1 MAKTL
6 QYEVH
11 VQGDIPRLM
20 TCPDGQMF
28 VDPKQGIYS
37 FVPVGKTD
45 DEKHKSAEHFAK
57 MCLLGGMFLSQFD
70 KISRIVE
77 NYYEIP
83 CKEVKVVEKEGKTVA
98 SYNLST
104 GGTLELAVEGET
116 ADLYVD
122 NEAKAFYLCEKHR
135 GTFLARIEGELF
147 VKGLDKRAASGDEEA
162 NLTLEL
168 MKEYT
173 CLKDEH
179 ICW

>member
-11 VQGDIPRLM
+11 AQGDIPCM
-20 TCPDGQMF
+20 VNCPDGQMF
-28 VDPKQGIYS
+28 VDPKQEIYV

-45 DEKHKSAEHFAK
+45 DEKRKSAAHFTK
-57 MCLLGGMFLSQFD
+57 MCLIGGMFLSQFG
-70 KISRIVE
+70 KIHHIVE
-77 NYYEIP
+77 NYQEIP
-83 CKEVKVVEKEGKTVA
+83 YKEVKVVEKDGEKFA

-122 NEAKAFYLCEKHR
+122 NEAKAFYLCEKHK

-147 VKGLDKRAASGDEEA
+147 VKGLDKKAAAGDEEA
-162 NLTLEL
+162 HLTLEL
-168 MKEYT
+168 MKEYV
-173 CLKDEH
+173 CLRDEH
-179 ICW
+179 ICQ